1 MSQDPR
7 KLRKLLSILSEH
19 GVTRYKTEEVEVE
32 LLHPMALAHKMY
44 DPAIS
49 VANEGFSMDNY
60 DKEPQ
65 VGAQVSEEAITT
77 SGQYTDDEM
86 LFWSARP

>member
-19 GVTRYKTEEVEVE
+19 GVTRYKTKEVEVE
-32 LLHPMALAHKMY
+32 LLNPIALAHKMY

-60 DKEPQ
+60 DKEPRVDTEVTQ
-65 VGAQVSEEAITT
+65 DTITT
-77 SGQYTDDEM
+77 SGQYSDEEM
-86 LFWSARP
+86 LFWSAQS

>member
-19 GVTRYKTEEVEVE
+19 GVTKYKTKEVEVE
-32 LLHPMALAHKMY
+32 LFNPVTLGHKMY

-60 DKEPQ
+60 DKEPE
-65 VGAQVSEEAITT
+65 VTNEVDET
-77 SGQYTDDEM
+77 SVVATGQYTDDEM
-86 LFWSARP
+86 LFWSASP